1 MAGVRKRNAAR
12 DQSSMPPH
20 LNKKEPKKKSIFTR
34 QLFIYLCIGLISGLM
49 VASTVDWWLR
59 SRRLFTPYSVVNN
72 IEQDD
77 AKFWGTY
84 RPQVYMG
91 MKTKSPQSLV
101 TGLMWLRQHERYQ
114 SELPLRHTCEHGDKL
129 LKYGWVA
136 HDGANF
142 GIQDVV
148 EQGYNL
154 RTSFVKVPGGRHGGD
169 WTWRVT
175 GTQTGASPVTISL
188 FFYAATDGQGK
199 MGSVVKDTKN
209 GRYLTQINGETEEL
223 GKFKIIFPAENTGV
237 DTRYH
242 TVSTRAEGL
251 HKLKDAALRK
261 MQATIEKSG
270 NNKDKV
276 LYFLGDSASH
286 RNPPGAKSDV
296 VFHQVTLKLPFEID
310 IIFESETSS
319 RKSQLSGETF
329 TEELA
334 RWKEKFDQ
342 NFEERF
348 PLKDKGYDSAKIAF
362 AKATLSNMVGGIGY
376 FYGHSLVQSD
386 NQKTPVKYWDAGLLT
401 AVPSRSFFP
410 RGFLWDEGF
419 HQLLISK
426 WDPTISEEIIEHWLN
441 LLNKD
446 GWIPRE
452 QILGEEARSKVPAEF
467 VVQQNK
473 NANPPTLFLA
483 IESIL
488 KGFNKDEINKH
499 DTRFLKKIF
508 PRLEVWYNW
517 FNTTQVGEVPFS
529 YRWRGRKE
537 GTDDE
542 LNPKTL
548 TSGLDDYPRASHPSE
563 DERHIDLRCWMA
575 VASGTMAKIAKVV
588 DPDSASKYEAT
599 HKLLTNHRIMNE
611 LHWSAEMGLR
621 YNQIFNEEQP
631 NQRPSGNFSNILVY
645 FVILK
650 PDSQQLT
657 QILEDLSAR
666 DLLWTEYGL
675 RSLSKRD
682 PLYMKRNTEHDP
694 PYWRGAIWINMN
706 YLAVRAL
713 KRYSQP
719 GSRNSE
725 KAAKL
730 YQELRSNLVNNIYK
744 EYAKSG
750 YVWESYNDMT
760 GKGQGTH
767 PFTGWSALVVLM
779 MSEQY

>member
-1 MAGVRKRNAAR
+1 
-12 DQSSMPPH
+12 
-20 LNKKEPKKKSIFTR
+20 
-34 QLFIYLCIGLISGLM
+34 
-49 VASTVDWWLR
+49 
-59 SRRLFTPYSVVNN
+59 
-72 IEQDD
+72 
-77 AKFWGTY
+77 
-84 RPQVYMG
+84 MG

-129 LKYGWVA
+129 LKYGWLA
-136 HDGANF
+136 HDGVNF

-148 EQGYNL
+148 EQGYSL
-154 RTSFVKVPGGRHGGD
+154 RTSFVKVPGGRHGGE

-199 MGSVVKDTKN
+199 LISVVKDTKN

-242 TVSTRAEGL
+242 TVSTKAEGL
-251 HKLKDAALRK
+251 HKLKEAALRK

-329 TEELA
+329 TQELA
-334 RWKEKFDQ
+334 QWKEKFDQ

-362 AKATLSNMVGGIGY
+362 AKAMLSNMVGGIGY
-376 FYGHSLVQSD
+376 FYGHSLVQSE

-426 WDPTISEEIIEHWLN
+426 WDRTISEEIIEHWLN

-488 KGFNKDEINKH
+488 KGFNKDEINEH

-508 PRLEVWYNW
+508 PRLEVWYKW
-517 FNTTQVGEVPFS
+517 FNTTQVGTAPFS

-548 TSGLDDYPRASHPSE
+548 TSGLDDYPRSSHPSQ

-588 DPDSASKYEAT
+588 DPDSAPKFEAT

-611 LHWSAEMGLR
+611 LHWSAEMGLFSDYGNHSDR
-621 YNQIFNEEQP
+621 VYLTRKTFQPAQP
-631 NQRPSGNFSNILVY
+631 NQRPYTKMVRIEKQKPKLRFTDTFGYVSLFPFLLQ
-645 FVILK
+645 ILK

-694 PYWRGAIWINMN
+694 PYWRGAVWINMN

-730 YQELRSNLVNNIYK
+730 YQELRSNLVNNIYN
-744 EYAKSG
+744 EYARSG